1 MTQPTTINQLLLEAL
16 ERYQQQPCFKIKRA
30 GLYYNVSYKQ
40 FQTLTFRMVNFFH
53 RQGLTEGE
61 RVALAFENSL
71 EWMIVYF
78 ACQLAGGTIVPLR
91 LSLSPD
97 TVQFILNDSGA
108 SLAVLKN
115 KEHIQ
120 QVMLDRRSGRL
131 PRLKTV
137 LVSPDEADDT
147 AFVTS
152 LHQILRE
159 SEPLSLAE
167 QMALQT
173 HASKISD
180 SAMSAIYYVTNEA
193 GKPRGAVFDQRRILA
208 SVRHMAG
215 WLTLSDDD
223 RAYTSRP
230 LSETTALMTSLHYF
244 VSGILNV
251 LPDDK
256 EIFLETMQQTSPTI
270 VLGIPYGL
278 KSFYETCLSQ
288 VKQQPRANQQ
298 VFQWALAKGQEYF
311 VAGAEASPRL
321 QQEYHRADLTF
332 FSQFRGQA
340 GGRLKRL
347 YTTGATLST
356 DVAGFFEAV
365 GVPACN
371 VYSLTEAGGFPA
383 VTSHDDYR
391 AGSCG
396 KVALGFEIRI
406 AEDGEILLRGDSIM
420 REYWQ
425 RPEET
430 HQTLLPDGWLRSGDE
445 GRFDEDGYLHVT
457 GRKHQLMVLSTGRK
471 FAPSVIENALTASTY
486 IKQVVIFGEGKPY
499 ISAMIVPDLE
509 KLADHFETIRDKKG
523 HQITSTA
530 HPQVKAL
537 LEQTIAEVNRLL
549 DRWEQVH
556 EFSLLEQPFSQDAG
570 ELTPSMRISRHVVAE
585 KYADQIEAM
594 YPDSPQ
600 LDAEVI
606 SQVQLDPERLR
617 DLLEK
622 EIILDAWMTD
632 AGIEFLFDIARAKQI
647 DPPSMVNICDT
658 AASIAQMESEEKPLS
673 TAIIVGDPV
682 TIANI
687 LPHSQIQLF
696 NNEHIRR
703 MRRIMVS
710 LAKMVDGH
718 VLGYVVDKY
727 GYVRGI
733 HKLEVALEEHGNFLL
748 GPQFRHHAAISRSCD
763 AIVFFVPAGGRQIR
777 VFANG
782 DLVGRY
788 ADGDWSPERISHI
801 DQTVTQLGRE
811 KRYDFKL
818 VQRILRCAFQM
829 SERNL
834 GAIFIL
840 GSADTVLEKSDTSEI
855 SSFAT
860 ITKRPLDQLSDQ
872 ALINFAKQD
881 GATVIDNQGDF
892 WGCMVLLRPDA
903 NTQAEI
909 GPGKG
914 ARHSSAAKM
923 SAEAECLAVTVSQ
936 DGPITM
942 YDRGKRVLS
951 V

>member
-1 MTQPTTINQLLLEAL
+1 MTRPTTINQLLLEAM
-16 ERYQQQPCFKIKRA
+16 ERYQKQPCFKIKQS

-40 FQTLTFRMVNFFH
+40 VQTLTFRMINFFH
-53 RQGLTEGE
+53 RQGLTKGE
-61 RVALAFENSL
+61 RVALAFENGL
-71 EWMIVYF
+71 EWMIIYL
-78 ACQLAGGTIVPLR
+78 ACLLAGGTIVPLR

-97 TVQFILNDSGA
+97 TIEFILDDSGA
-108 SLAVLKN
+108 SLAVLKS

-120 QVMLDRRSGRL
+120 QITASRRTGRL

-137 LVSPDEADDT
+137 LVSPDETDDST
-147 AFVTS
+147 FTTS
-152 LHQILRE
+152 IHQILRE
-159 SEPLSLAE
+159 AEPLSLAE
-167 QMALQT
+167 QMALQSY
-173 HASKISD
+173 ASKIPP
-180 SAMSAIYYVTNEA
+180 SALSAIYYVTNEV
-193 GKPRGAVFDQRRILA
+193 GKPRGAVFDQHRILV
-208 SVRHMAG
+208 SMRHIAG
-215 WLTLSDDD
+215 WLTMSDDE
-223 RAYTSRP
+223 RAFTSRP
-230 LSETTALMTSLHYF
+230 LSETTALTTSLYYF
-244 VSGILNV
+244 ISGILNV
-251 LPDDK
+251 LPDDE
-256 EIFLETMQQTSPTI
+256 EIIETMQQTSPT
-270 VLGIPYGL
+270 VMLGITYSL
-278 KSFYETCLSQ
+278 ERFYEDCLSQ
-288 VKQQPRANQQ
+288 IKRQPRANQQ
-298 VFQWALAKGQEYF
+298 IFQWALAKGQEYF
-311 VAGAEASPRL
+311 AAGANASPRL
-321 QQEYHRADLTF
+321 QQEYNRADLTF
-332 FSQFRGQA
+332 FSQFRGQT

-347 YTTGATLST
+347 YTTGATLT
-356 DVAGFFEAV
+356 KDVVGFFEAI
-365 GVPACN
+365 GVPPFN
-371 VYSLTEAGGFPA
+371 IYSLTEAGGFPA
-383 VTSHDDYR
+383 AISRDNYR
-391 AGSCG
+391 TNSCG
-396 KVALGFEIRI
+396 KATSGFEVRI
-406 AEDGEILLRGDSIM
+406 AEDGEILLRGDSVM

-425 RPEET
+425 RPDET
-430 HQTLLPDGWLRSGDE
+430 IRAFEADGWLRSGDE
-445 GRFDEDGYLHVT
+445 GRIDEDGYLYVT

-471 FAPSVIENALTASTY
+471 FAPSVVENALIASDY

-509 KLADHFETIRDKKG
+509 KLADHFETVRDESG
-523 HQITSTA
+523 RQITSTA
-530 HPQVKAL
+530 HPQVKKL
-537 LEQTIAEVNRLL
+537 LEQIIAEVNRRL
-549 DRWEQVH
+549 DKWEQVH
-556 EFSLLEQPFSQDAG
+556 EFNLLEQPFSQDAG

-600 LDAEVI
+600 LDAEAV

-622 EIILDAWMTD
+622 ETILDAWMAD
-632 AGIEFLFDIARAKQI
+632 AGIEFLFDLALIKQI

-673 TAIIVGDPV
+673 TAIIIGDPV
-682 TIANI
+682 KIARI
-687 LPHSQIQLF
+687 LPPSQIRLF

-703 MRRIMVS
+703 MRRVMVS

-733 HKLEVALEEHGNFLL
+733 NKLEVSLEQRGNLLL

-801 DQTVTQLGRE
+801 DQTVAQLGQE
-811 KRYDFKL
+811 KRYDFSL

-840 GSADTVLEKSDTSEI
+840 GDADTILKKSDTSEI

-860 ITKRPLDQLSDQ
+860 IIKRPLKHLSDQ

-892 WGCMVLLRPDA
+892 RGCMVLLRPDA

-923 SAEAECLAVTVSQ
+923 SAEAHCLSVTVSQ